1 MSSKHP
7 TADVEALMHPIR
19 EAEAALAKAEQFL
32 GVLRLQRGQETASI
46 HIGGRA
52 VPLTEIDARTHMPV
66 PVSGMQ
72 ALRDAVI
79 RVQVDHV
86 QACRS
91 RLEGLR
97 YQLVRAAKAC

>member
-1 MSSKHP
+1 MSGKHP

-19 EAEAALAKAEQFL
+19 EAEAALVKAEQFL
-32 GVLRLQRGQETASI
+32 RALRMQGCGQETASI
-46 HIGGRA
+46 HIGGRV
-52 VPLTEIDARTHMPV
+52 VPLTALDRGYMPA
-66 PVSGMQ
+66 PVKGMQ

-79 RVQVDHV
+79 RVQIDHV
-86 QACRS
+86 TACRS